1 MNVVLYS
8 TGCVNCRL
16 LESKLMA
23 HKIPYKKET
32 DMKVME
38 EKEFMSVP
46 ILEVDGRVMNF
57 GAANQWLNN
66 YKE

>member
-8 TGCVNCRL
+8 TGCAQCRA
-16 LESKLMA
+16 LEAKLMA
-23 HKIPYKKET
+23 KKIVYTKES

-46 ILEVDGRVMNF
+46 MLEVDGKIMNYS
-57 GAANQWLNN
+57 AATEWLNK
-66 YKE
+66 YQG